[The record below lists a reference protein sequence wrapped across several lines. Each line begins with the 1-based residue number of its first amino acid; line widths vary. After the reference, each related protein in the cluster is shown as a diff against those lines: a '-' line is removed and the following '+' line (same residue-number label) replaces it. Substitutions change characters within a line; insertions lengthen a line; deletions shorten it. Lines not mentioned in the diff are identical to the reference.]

1 VGFAGFIRSPCISGM
16 AGMIAGN
23 VGLCAL
29 YIALNSAL
37 NFLNRWALGVHGFSF
52 PLALT
57 AAHMLFNPLL
67 LLPVMVRRGI
77 GWSEH
82 CRVAKEQWKGI
93 LVVGLLNGIQIALNN
108 SSLVL
113 MELSLNQVVRA
124 AMPVF
129 VALLGVVVERKTP
142 TGEQLAALSLISLG
156 VMMAVYRPGSSFGN
170 DLKGSLLVLSSVAMM
185 ALQMSFSGRLGVKL
199 DAVQITFYTG
209 WLSLL
214 PVAQL
219 VLALEGPRLVKH
231 CLAHPGPSLAI
242 VLGSCVLAVVYN
254 VVVFQTIRGLS
265 SVGSAV
271 LGNVKVVVILLVS
284 AVWMG
289 EMRRWETRQ
298 HLGCLLTFGGAAL
311 FSALKLRKPKGR

>member
-1 VGFAGFIRSPCISGM
+1 LQSRSLPPCPGGM
-16 AGMIAGN
+16 AGALAGN
-23 VGLCAL
+23 LGLCAL

-37 NFLNRWALGVHGFSF
+37 NFLNRWALGVYGFSF

-57 AAHMLFNPLL
+57 AAHMFFNPVL
-67 LLPVMVRRGI
+67 LLPVMLARGAS
-77 GWSEH
+77 WHEH
-82 CRVAKEQWKGI
+82 CTIMKAQWKGI
-93 LVVGLLNGIQIALNN
+93 VVVGLLNGIQIALNN

-129 VALLGVVVERKTP
+129 VALLAVVVETKSP
-142 TGEQLAALSLISLG
+142 TGEQLLALSVISVG

-170 DLKGSLLVLSSVAMM
+170 DLKGTALVLSSVAMM

-219 VLALEGPRLVKH
+219 VLYMEGPRLVKH
-231 CLAHPGPSLAI
+231 CLAQPGSSLAI
-242 VLGSCVLAVVYN
+242 ILSSCVLAVVYN

-271 LGNVKVVVILLVS
+271 LGNVKVVVILLAS

-289 EMRRWETRQ
+289 EMRHWETRQ
-298 HLGCLLTFGGAAL
+298 HVGCALTFGGAAI
-311 FSALKLRKPKGR
+311 FSALKLRKPKGQ